1 MCFGDLADNSL
12 YDHRL
17 AFCNDA
23 APGGLVRR
31 SETRLSGRG
40 LPSTSKARSS
50 HNRIHLGEVI
60 PSSSVRVRSV
70 LTEGRALRDG
80 HGPESCE
87 KWPSMTALDEI
98 FNPELVSHPGET

>member
-1 MCFGDLADNSL
+1 MQYL
-12 YDHRL
+12 YHHRP
-17 AFCNDA
+17 AVCNDA
-23 APGGLVRR
+23 APGGLAWMP
-31 SETRLSGRG
+31 ETRLSGRG

-60 PSSSVRVRSV
+60 PSSSVRVQSV
-70 LTEGRALRDG
+70 LTEGHALRDG

-87 KWPSMTALDEI
+87 KWPSMTALDDV